1 MAFNGDVMHYDM
13 ASMSIQDEVDEDHTR
28 VVDLQQ
34 PSYMNHDELHNR
46 NGQHS
51 QRDYD
56 DVQHENVDD
65 ASQEA
70 NYVYDEQYV
79 PQQQYEPTH
88 VSEHVEAAHDLE
100 QQATP
105 MQLGPQDA
113 NQDERQLQDDMPD
126 ADRIQ
131 WLQDE
136 LDRTRQDRDD
146 FENQYRGLLSKLT
159 TMRNTLGDKL
169 RQDADELDRRGNE
182 INELRAT
189 NEDLSET
196 VETLKN
202 ELIQA
207 NEDSEHA
214 HTELERLRQTAFD
227 SQRTTSDEATER
239 ELALRDLQEDLE
251 RVRNE
256 REEWESEAMRERVRR
271 EEAQAR
277 LNQLELELAQ
287 ANKERETLR
296 HERDREAESASNL
309 HAVLEEFQEAK
320 ERELNTTLRDLS
332 AQLQESNDSLIMFK
346 ERAKHAETA
355 LLNAQDDSEKVNSLT
370 KQVKDQSLLIGK
382 LRHEAVIL
390 NEHLTEALRR
400 LKKGD
405 NEASVDRRLV
415 SNVLISFLLTPR
427 GDSKRF
433 EMLQVL
439 SSILSWTDDQREQVG
454 LQRTSA
460 LSAPGVISG
469 RRSGRGHARSGKG
482 KETDD
487 GMAEESFSNLWI
499 EFLLKESGAG
509 GGKKDQQSGNGA
521 MSPTSAPTSPTG
533 RYNNLPDLTSPQ
545 LSNSRRPSL
554 TSYFS
559 RGMPIPAAQQ
569 SSIKEEG

>member
-1 MAFNGDVMHYDM
+1 MAHALNGDV
-13 ASMSIQDEVDEDHTR
+13 AAMSIHDDGHDQESDVI
-28 VVDLQQ
+28 DLQQ
-34 PSYMNHDELHNR
+34 QQQHTSSSYSPAAVPSHNGSSFE
-46 NGQHS
+46 GQHG
-51 QRDYD
+51 YD
-56 DVQHENVDD
+56 DAQYEAHDVSHDHVYDDEPYAQQDDVVDD
-65 ASQEA
+65 QESTPTA
-70 NYVYDEQYV
+70 AAEATREPDDDEQ
-79 PQQQYEPTH
+79 QQQQEEWT
-88 VSEHVEAAHDLE
+88 
-100 QQATP
+100 
-105 MQLGPQDA
+105 DA
-113 NQDERQLQDDMPD
+113 E
-126 ADRIQ
+126 RIQ
-131 WLQDE
+131 WLNDE
-136 LDRTRQDRDD
+136 LDKTRQDRDE
-146 FENQYRGLLSKLT
+146 FESQYRGLLSKLT

-182 INELRAT
+182 ISELRAT
-189 NEDLSET
+189 NEDLAST
-196 VETLKN
+196 VETLRN

-214 HTELERLRQTAFD
+214 HTELERMRQTAFD
-227 SQRTTSDEATER
+227 SQKSTSDEATER

-251 RVRNE
+251 RVRYE

-277 LNQLELELAQ
+277 VNQLELELAQ

-296 HERDREAESASNL
+296 HERDREAESATNL

-320 ERELNTTLRDLS
+320 ERELKTTLGDLK
-332 AQLQESNDSLIMFK
+332 AQVKEANDHLVMYK
-346 ERAKHAETA
+346 ERAKNAETA
-355 LLNAQDDSEKVNSLT
+355 LLNAQDDSDKVESLT

-460 LSAPGVISG
+460 LSGPGVISG
-469 RRSGRGHARSGKG
+469 RRTGRGHARSGKG
-482 KETDD
+482 KEADD
-487 GMAEESFSNLWI
+487 NGAEESFSNLWI

-509 GGKKDQQSGNGA
+509 AGKDSKAAAGSGA
-521 MSPTSAPTSPTG
+521 TSPGSVPTSPNGSSGG
-533 RYNNLPDLTSPQ
+533 RFNNLPDLTSPQ

-559 RGMPIPAAQQ
+559 RGTPSPAAQAP
-569 SSIKEEG
+569 IKEEQ